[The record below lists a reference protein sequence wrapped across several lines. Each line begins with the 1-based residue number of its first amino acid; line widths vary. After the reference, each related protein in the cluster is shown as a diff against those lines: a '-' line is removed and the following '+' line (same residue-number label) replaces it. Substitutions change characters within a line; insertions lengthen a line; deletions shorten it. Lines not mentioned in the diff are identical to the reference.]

1 MEVRHLVYPES
12 AEGGRRAA
20 ALFYRR
26 MRRCASSNLDSGK
39 LLRIVIPMGCFAAG
53 EATPGICLS
62 CLSRFLTPAW
72 AMEYVRGM
80 NRYRTYLSAL
90 LMLVVSAGCSRNTSQ
105 TPASAGGDDRQ
116 AIESALMK
124 YLGERGTINVSAM
137 DVKIEDL
144 KIAGDRADAQVLFR
158 TKQGEGEMRMAY
170 VLMRQSGAW
179 TVQAPPRSETGM
191 PHGGVAMPQGQSPTE
206 LPSGHPPVTTPAPPA
221 KKP

>member
-1 MEVRHLVYPES
+1 
-12 AEGGRRAA
+12 
-20 ALFYRR
+20 
-26 MRRCASSNLDSGK
+26 
-39 LLRIVIPMGCFAAG
+39 
-53 EATPGICLS
+53 
-62 CLSRFLTPAW
+62 
-72 AMEYVRGM
+72 
-80 NRYRTYLSAL
+80 
-90 LMLVVSAGCSRNTSQ
+90 MLVVSVGCSRNTSQ

-158 TKQGEGEMRMAY
+158 TKQGEGEMRLAY

-191 PHGGVAMPQGQSPTE
+191 PHGSVAMPQGQSPTE
-206 LPSGHPPVTTPAPPA
+206 LPSGHPPVTTPAQPPA